1 MLTEATVVL
10 GLSAVAGIAWL
21 VRIEG
26 KVLTNE
32 RELSRIATEGE
43 RKLMQIGD
51 DIKYLRDRIDRVL
64 ETRVCALTP

>member
-64 ETRVCALTP
+64 ETRG

>member
-64 ETRVCALTP
+64 ETRV

>member
-10 GLSAVAGIAWL
+10 GLSAVAGIEWL

-64 ETRVCALTP
+64 ETRG

>member
-10 GLSAVAGIAWL
+10 SLSAVAGIAWL

-26 KVLTNE
+26 KVLSNE
-32 RELSRIATEGE
+32 RELSRIANDGE
-43 RKLMQIGD
+43 RKLAQIGE

-64 ETRVCALTP
+64 EGRA

>member
-51 DIKYLRDRIDRVL
+51 DIKDLRDRIDRVL
-64 ETRVCALTP
+64 ETRV